1 MAKISLDSNSITY
14 PEELMIAR
22 LITEQMQSN
31 NLTEYSLSDNL
42 LGFSDVWIEDGEVHY
57 DLFSYADKYN
67 IAHATNLV
75 KLACLHQAFRE
86 TFSEIEYS

>member
-1 MAKISLDSNSITY
+1 MAKISLDKNSITY

-31 NLTEYSLSDNL
+31 NLDEFSLSDNL
-42 LGFSDVWIEDGEVHY
+42 LGFSDVWIKDGEIHY
-57 DLFSYADKYN
+57 DLCSYADKYN
-67 IAHATNLV
+67 VSHATNLV

-86 TFSEIEYS
+86 TFSEID

>member
-1 MAKISLDSNSITY
+1 MAKISLDKNSITY

-31 NLTEYSLSDNL
+31 NLTEFSLSDNL
-42 LGFSDVWIEDGEVHY
+42 LGFSDVWIKDGEVHY
-57 DLFSYADKYN
+57 DLCSYADKYN
-67 IAHATNLV
+67 VSHATNLV

-86 TFSEIEYS
+86 TFSEID

>member
-31 NLTEYSLSDNL
+31 NITEYRLSTNL
-42 LGFSDVWIEDGEVHY
+42 LGFSDVWIKDDEVHY
-57 DLFSYADKYN
+57 DLCSYADKYN
-67 IAHATNLV
+67 VSHATNLV
-75 KLACLHQAFRE
+75 KLACLYQAFRE

>member
-1 MAKISLDSNSITY
+1 MAKISLDKNSITY

-31 NLTEYSLSDNL
+31 NLDEFSLSDNL
-42 LGFSDVWIEDGEVHY
+42 LGFSDVWIKDGEIHY
-57 DLFSYADKYN
+57 DLCSYADKYN
-67 IAHATNLV
+67 VSHANNLV

-86 TFSEIEYS
+86 TFNEID

>member
-1 MAKISLDSNSITY
+1 MAKISLDKNSITY

-31 NLTEYSLSDNL
+31 NLDEFSLSDNL
-42 LGFSDVWIEDGEVHY
+42 LGFSDVWIKDGEIHY
-57 DLFSYADKYN
+57 DLCSYADKYN
-67 IAHATNLV
+67 VSHATNLV

-86 TFSEIEYS
+86 TFNEID

>member
-1 MAKISLDSNSITY
+1 MAKISLDKNSITY

-31 NLTEYSLSDNL
+31 NLDEFSLSDNL
-42 LGFSDVWIEDGEVHY
+42 LGFSDVWIKDGEIHY
-57 DLFSYADKYN
+57 DLCSYANNYN
-67 IAHATNLV
+67 VSHANNLV

-86 TFSEIEYS
+86 TFSEID